1 MSRKR
6 QHRLRQLRDALAA
19 QDVLRLK
26 DAAQL
31 LGVSE
36 MTVRRDIAACDGYLT
51 YLGGYIVAP
60 PETSVGKGYIFD
72 RERESH
78 ADKKQA
84 ACQAAAA
91 LVEPMETIFLD
102 CGTTIPHLA
111 SALPSDYRLTVIC
124 YAINVAEIVC
134 KTPGLRVILL
144 GGQYHTSS
152 ASFSST
158 EGLALLEGLRINKA
172 FISAGGV
179 HRSRGVSCSNFHE
192 VAIKQ
197 TAMRNALSK
206 VLVVDS
212 TKFDAV
218 KPVYFAPLEDFD
230 VVATDADLDSAATAM
245 VADAGARLVTS

>member
-6 QHRLRQLRDALAA
+6 QERLERLREALASR
-19 QDVLRLK
+19 DVLRLK
-26 DAAQL
+26 EAAQL
-31 LGVSE
+31 LEVSE
-36 MTVRRDIAACDGYLT
+36 MTVRRDIAACDGCLT

-60 PETSVGKGYIFD
+60 PEPGMGRGYIFD

-78 ADKKQA
+78 ANRKKA
-84 ACQAAAA
+84 ACRAAVS
-91 LVEPMETIFLD
+91 LIRPMETIFLD

-111 SALPSDYRLTVIC
+111 AELPADYRLTVIC

-134 KTPGLRVILL
+134 KMPGLRVIVL
-144 GGQYHTSS
+144 GGQFHPSS
-152 ASFSST
+152 ASFSSN
-158 EGLALLEGLRINKA
+158 ESLSLLEGLRINKA

-179 HRSRGVSCSNFHE
+179 HKTRGVSCSNFHE

-197 TAMRNALSK
+197 TAMANALSK

-212 TKFDAV
+212 SKFDAV

-230 VVATDADLDSAATAM
+230 TVAVDKTQDSAIEAM
-245 VADAGARLVTS
+245 VTASGGTLVTA